1 MSKKISTIF
10 LTLFLVGVL
19 SVSCSNKD
27 KTAPDTSTPKTID
40 PKYSGIWSSSN
51 NPDAVEIDINGNI
64 YEYNSTR
71 GNKGEVLEA
80 NDPSYKVKIYGRE
93 FTITFSS
100 DAKNATVNIDGQE
113 ITYTKTSQGIEQYS
127 GNTYVSTQTFDLSN
141 IEIFGEKYK
150 NAYVWVSVNNDMIAV
165 FPNDNNTT
173 APNFS
178 GNYMSGIT
186 GYGTDYNISS
196 SYNGQPNAIKG
207 TLKFS
212 DNSVTVRFTENPGA
226 PAEFLNKDIVCNKK
240 QQ

>member
-80 NDPSYKVKIYGRE
+80 NDPNYKVKIYSRE
-93 FTITFSS
+93 FTITFS
-100 DAKNATVNIDGQE
+100 DVNNATVNIDGQE
-113 ITYTKTSQGIEQYS
+113 VKYTKTSKGIEQYN
-127 GNTYVSTQTFDLSN
+127 GNTYVSTKTFNYQGSQLY
-141 IEIFGEKYK
+141 F
-150 NAYVWVSVNNDMIAV
+150 WVSVASSLAAMTADL
-165 FPNDNNTT
+165 NNTT
-173 APNFS
+173 APTFPQ
-178 GNYMSGIT
+178 GNYFTVT
-186 GYGTDYNISS
+186 GYGTDYSFSLNSDS
-196 SYNGQPNAIKG
+196 VVG
-207 TLKFS
+207 TFKFTPDGS
-212 DNSVTVRFTENPGA
+212 SVTVRFTKNPDA
-226 PAEFLNKDIVCNKK
+226 PAEMLNTDIVCNKK
-240 QQ
+240 Q